1 MWKQDF
7 KLLALTDNNQYML
20 FKGNCGVAAFKFL
33 KLISAPPL
41 PLLELFN
48 PKAIQWVQAE

>member
-1 MWKQDF
+1 MKKQDF